1 MKTRRAV
8 FLDRDGTLNEDVG
21 YPGTFDQIRLF
32 PSSIEAVRIINSLGL
47 LALVVTNQSGVARG
61 FFTEAD
67 LVLLHERLS
76 GEFLARGAR
85 LDGVYYCPH
94 FPSSIVPE
102 YAVDC
107 ACRKPRPD
115 MALRAK
121 SDFGLDLEGSYM
133 IGDKVEDMEFGLN
146 IGARPILVLTGFGER
161 SLETL
166 RERGIRPAHVACGVL
181 EAAAWIAE
189 RETRT
194 AAETE

>member
-21 YPGTFDQIRLF
+21 YPRTYDQIHLF
-32 PSSIEAVRIINSLGL
+32 PSSFEAVRMINGLGL

-61 FFTEAD
+61 FLTEAD
-67 LVLLHERLS
+67 LALLHKRLV
-76 GEFLARGAR
+76 EAFLARGAR
-85 LDGVYYCPH
+85 LDGIYYCPH
-94 FPSSIVPE
+94 FRSSAVPE
-102 YAVDC
+102 YAIDC

-121 SDFGLDLEGSYM
+121 ADFGLDLKGSYM

-146 IGARPILVLTGFGER
+146 IGASPILVMTGYGEV

-166 RERGIRPAHVACGVL
+166 RERGIRPAHIARDVL
-181 EAAAWIAE
+181 GAAAWIAG
-189 RETRT
+189 REKRS
-194 AAETE
+194 AAGTE